1 MYGRPCRFW
10 QKTHRRVRS
19 LKGMWWY
26 QHYLE
31 KASPCCPNSQCEVR
45 LDLCSHCQRFQCL
58 HPGHW
63 YSCPLLTPLQ
73 ISTKN
78 TSWTLRRWLT
88 VILTAL
94 LFWLVISM
102 LMLDHQVVSGVST
115 HKTFMVKLLLEL
127 VNWNNLYF
135 TSLNSCTSGPC
146 YTFFRNDI
154 MSTVDYIITDAISAP
169 LVHRCSILEHNP
181 LNTSDHL
188 PYQSL
193 LPVKPNLSII
203 MPLLVLI

>member
-10 QKTHRRVRS
+10 QKAHHWVRS

-26 QHYLE
+26 RHHLE

-45 LDLCSHCQRFQCL
+45 SDLCSHCRRLQCL

-63 YSCPLLTPLQ
+63 YTCPLLTPLW

-102 LMLDHQVVSGVST
+102 LMLDHQVVPGVST
-115 HKTFMVKLLLEL
+115 HKTFMVSFYWNLWTEMTYTLHSWILAPVALVIPFSEMISCQLSTILSLMLYLL
-127 VNWNNLYF
+127 
-135 TSLNSCTSGPC
+135 
-146 YTFFRNDI
+146 
-154 MSTVDYIITDAISAP
+154 
-169 LVHRCSILEHNP
+169 H
-181 LNTSDHL
+181 
-188 PYQSL
+188 
-193 LPVKPNLSII
+193 
-203 MPLLVLI
+203 